1 MNLLIDKLSKL
12 LADKSKEELS
22 KVLEELLSVYSS
34 ENFNIKSS
42 ERNNKLRPEI
52 LQRIASSVLTDD
64 ERAEFYGLPTGC
76 RMREG
81 AKIISRENLVI
92 GEHCWIGEGA
102 MLDASGGLEIGSHT
116 SIGLNVMLWTHDS
129 HKLNL
134 RGQNAPDK
142 QNQIKRKRTK
152 IGSNCFIGGP
162 SVVMPGVTIGNSCII
177 APGSIVY
184 EDLPDRTVFQPY
196 KEFLSS
202 VDKLEDLE
210 KRLEFLEKKSVL

>member
-1 MNLLIDKLSKL
+1 MSTIIEKLSEL
-12 LADKSKEELS
+12 LANQSKEELV
-22 KVLEELLSVYSS
+22 KVLSGLLSVVSS
-34 ENFNIKSS
+34 DNYNLKSEDRHS
-42 ERNNKLRPEI
+42 KLRPEI
-52 LQRIASSVLTDD
+52 LQRIASSIMTDD

-134 RGQNAPDK
+134 RGQNTPDK

-177 APGSIVY
+177 APGSILY
-184 EDLPDRTVFQPY
+184 KDLPDRTVFQPY
-196 KEFLSS
+196 KELLSGL
-202 VDKLEDLE
+202 DKIENIEGRLQVLE
-210 KRLEFLEKKSVL
+210 KNSDL